1 MSWKESAAAR
11 ARGAYDRLRESP
23 AATSLAVLTML
34 LIAALFVIAWKEAQI
49 DALKRE
55 LALAQEQIAVYESTR
70 MREGENPVE
79 VKADAKSSADVA
91 YVPKEYVTAPDG
103 SRVREQTDAE
113 LSVTPPTVA
122 VKYNG
127 KEYDLP
133 GITGET
139 TKFER
144 GKIQSE
150 VSTHATLD
158 LTPLIDTAAEQ
169 KARAQMKHFSFGAFA
184 TSEGAALGLGYENRN
199 YGIDVL
205 MNPVEPS
212 KFWGVGFRRRF

>member
-1 MSWKESAAAR
+1 MSGLYE
-11 ARGAYDRLRESP
+11 RLRGSP
-23 AATSLAVLTML
+23 TAGSIAIIVMF

-49 DALKRE
+49 DALQRE
-55 LALAQEQIAVYESTR
+55 LALAKEQIAVYESTR
-70 MREGENPVE
+70 MREREKPVE
-79 VKADAKSSADVA
+79 VKADAKTLADVA

-133 GITGET
+133 GITGEM
-139 TKFER
+139 TKFEH

>member
-1 MSWKESAAAR
+1 MSGLYE
-11 ARGAYDRLRESP
+11 RLRESP
-23 AATSLAVLTML
+23 TAGSVAIIVML

-49 DALKRE
+49 DALQRE
-55 LALAQEQIAVYESTR
+55 LALAKEQIAVYESTR
-70 MREGENPVE
+70 MREGEKTVE
-79 VKADAKSSADVA
+79 VKADAKTSADVA

-103 SRVREQTDAE
+103 SRVRERTDAD

-139 TKFER
+139 TKFEH

>member
-1 MSWKESAAAR
+1 MSGLYE
-11 ARGAYDRLRESP
+11 RLRESP
-23 AATSLAVLTML
+23 TAGSVAIIVML

-49 DALKRE
+49 DALQRE
-55 LALAQEQIAVYESTR
+55 LALAKEQIAVYESTR
-70 MREGENPVE
+70 MREGEKPVE
-79 VKADAKSSADVA
+79 VKADAKTSTDVA

-139 TKFER
+139 TKFEH

-169 KARAQMKHFSFGAFA
+169 KARAQMKYFSFGVFA

>member
-1 MSWKESAAAR
+1 MSGLYE
-11 ARGAYDRLRESP
+11 RLRESP
-23 AATSLAVLTML
+23 TAGSVAIIVML

-49 DALKRE
+49 DALQRE
-55 LALAQEQIAVYESTR
+55 LALAQEQIAIYESLQGHTD
-70 MREGENPVE
+70 EKSIE

-91 YVPKEYVTAPDG
+91 YVPKEYVTAADG

-139 TKFER
+139 TKFEH

>member
-1 MSWKESAAAR
+1 MRDLYE
-11 ARGAYDRLRESP
+11 RLRESP
-23 AATSLAVLTML
+23 TAGSVAIIVIL

-49 DALKRE
+49 DTLQRE
-55 LALAQEQIAVYESTR
+55 LALAKEQIAIYENAR
-70 MREGENPVE
+70 VHDGEKPIE

-139 TKFER
+139 TKFEH

-212 KFWGVGFRRRF
+212 QFWGVGFRRRF